1 MAYDQGLS
9 ASAPQWQTA
18 AQESST
24 GGDAAA
30 YYRHERSD
38 ISPLLPNHAQ
48 RILDVGCGEGATLAW
63 LKGRYP
69 AAVTIGLEGNQSLRN
84 RLSSNADA
92 AHIVDLNADI
102 PDVGSPDLILCLDV
116 LEHLTAPEQ
125 VLARLVGILAPNGT
139 VIVSL
144 PNVAHLSVSLPL
156 IMRGEFQYRDAGILD
171 RTHLRF
177 FVKRSAIELL
187 NGAGLVVERA
197 LRLGLDGPKSRWV
210 NLISLGLLQDH
221 LTTQYVLAA
230 RLAGDGG
237 RQGAIKWQLG

>member
-1 MAYDQGLS
+1 MAYDQGPS
-9 ASAPQWQTA
+9 ASRWQTS

-24 GGDAAA
+24 GGEATA

-38 ISPLLPNHAQ
+38 IGPLLPTHA
-48 RILDVGCGEGATLAW
+48 RLILDVGCGEGATLAW

-69 AAVTIGLEGNQSLRN
+69 TAVTIGLEGNPGLRN
-84 RLSSNADA
+84 RLSTNADV
-92 AHIVDLNADI
+92 AHIVDLNDDI
-102 PDVGSPDLILCLDV
+102 PNVGSPDLILCLDV

-125 VLARLVGILAPNGT
+125 VLARLAGILAPNGT

-156 IMRGEFQYRDAGILD
+156 ITRGEFQYRDAGILD

-187 NGAGLVVERA
+187 NGAGLIVEHA
-197 LRLGLDGPKSRWV
+197 LRLGLDGAKSQWV
-210 NLISLGLLQDH
+210 NLISFGLLQDH

-230 RLAGDGG
+230 RLAGDSR